1 MTARPAPQMRLVWLA
16 VFAGL
21 PALTLAG
28 LSAAWILPGAAVLVV
43 CVAIAV
49 FDLIGGERR
58 LERVEVLLPEALRLT
73 KNVGGSLAITIRNG
87 SSADRQLR
95 LAVPLPEGIE
105 SPDRVREVSVPPGD
119 SRIDWPCTG
128 TSRGD
133 HPLDRIHLECGSP
146 LGLWSVRAAK
156 PCACQLRVY
165 PNLRD
170 RATAALFLKMADPGF
185 RLRRQ
190 VGKGREFDNLRHYV
204 AGDKF
209 EDIHWKA
216 TARRAFP
223 IVKLFRVEHAQEVYA
238 VIDSSRLSARPGILD
253 SYVDA
258 ALHLA
263 LVAERQGDRFGLV
276 TFSDRT
282 HRFVRA
288 KSGLDHFRL
297 CRETIYNLRAERV
310 SPDFREVFTSLQL
323 NLRRR
328 CLLVFFTSLDDT
340 LLAETF
346 EREVA
351 LVARRHLVLVNITES
366 DSMRPLFAGE
376 PPESVDSLYSGLA
389 GQMLRNRMRRLQI
402 GLEQRGVHL
411 SLVTPGSIKTQ
422 VTTAYLD
429 VKRRQVL

>member
-1 MTARPAPQMRLVWLA
+1 MKGKAAPQIRLA
-16 VFAGL
+16 VLAAAIAL
-21 PALTLAG
+21 PVLTLAG
-28 LSAAWILPGAAVLVV
+28 IAPRWILPCSSLLAVCL
-43 CVAIAV
+43 AIAII
-49 FDLIGGERR
+49 DLIRGRR
-58 LERVEVLLPEALRLT
+58 LLDGISVFLPEVLRLT
-73 KNVGGSLAITIRNG
+73 KHVAGVLPITIHTD
-87 SSADRQLR
+87 SALHLR
-95 LAVPLPEGIE
+95 LAARMPEGVE
-105 SPDRVREVSVPPGD
+105 SSDLVRDISAPAGA

-133 HPLDRIHLECGSP
+133 HPLRDIHIEAASP
-146 LGLWSVRAAK
+146 WRLWAVRAAH
-156 PCACQLRVY
+156 PCACTLRVY

-170 RATAALFLKMADPGF
+170 RATAALFLKTADPGF

-190 VGKGREFDNLRHYV
+190 VGKGREFENLRHYLP
-204 AGDKF
+204 GDSF

-223 IVKLFRVEHAQEVYA
+223 IVKLYRVEHAQEVYA

-288 KSGLDHFRL
+288 HSGMDHFRL

-310 SPDFREVFTSLQL
+310 SPDFSEVFTSLQV

-328 CLLVFFTSLDDT
+328 CLLVFFTSLDDA

-346 EREVA
+346 EREVP
-351 LVARRHLVLVNITES
+351 LVARRHLVLVNVTATS
-366 DSMRPLFAGE
+366 AMRPLFAGE
-376 PPESVDSLYSGLA
+376 PPADVEALYYGLA
-389 GQMLRNRMRRLQI
+389 GQMLWNRMRKLQI
-402 GLEQRGVHL
+402 SLQHRGVKL
-411 SLVTPGSIKTQ
+411 SLVTGDRIKAQ
-422 VTTAYLD
+422 VTAAYLD
-429 VKRRQVL
+429 VKRRQAL